1 MNCCQ
6 ARRELELMQR
16 ENNGALLRHLHR
28 CSECRDYAEELRLVN
43 LLRTMP
49 APEPSDYF
57 EERMLNAALPKRR
70 KAVHTSLRKWQLAT
84 AASLLVAVL
93 AAVPNWRSPAPQP
106 LESSVALPVSLSLDT
121 PRALQGAVISV
132 SLPDNLALEGYG
144 DTRELQWQADLN
156 AGTNRLT
163 LPVRARTQ
171 SSAQILIRVE
181 HNGAQRQFTIPVSLT
196 APAEALDKQ
205 PAVQPQTI

>member
-28 CSECRDYAEELRLVN
+28 CGECRDYAEELRLVN
-43 LLRTMP
+43 LLRTLP

-57 EERMLNAALPKRR
+57 EERVLNAALPRRR
-70 KAVHTSLRKWQLAT
+70 KAAHASLRKWQLAT

-93 AAVPNWRSPAPQP
+93 AAVPNWRQPAEVVVP
-106 LESSVALPVSLSLDT
+106 EAVLPVGLSLDT
-121 PRALQGAVISV
+121 PQALQGAMISV
-132 SLPDNLALEGYG
+132 SLPDNLVLDGYG
-144 DTRELQWQADLN
+144 DTRELQWRADLN

-163 LPVRARTQ
+163 LPVRARSQ

-181 HNGAQRQFTIPVSLT
+181 HNGAERQFTIPVSLT
-196 APAEALDKQ
+196 TVETMEKPPVA
-205 PAVQPQTI
+205 QPQTI